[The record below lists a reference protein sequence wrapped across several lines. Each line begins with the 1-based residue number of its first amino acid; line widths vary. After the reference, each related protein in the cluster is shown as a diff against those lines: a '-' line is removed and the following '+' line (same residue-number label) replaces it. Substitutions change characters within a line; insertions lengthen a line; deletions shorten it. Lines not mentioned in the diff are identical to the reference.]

1 MVRHEQMKAEVV
13 NISAVKKRL
22 EIEIPEDVVSAE
34 VTIIAREFGKR
45 ARVPGFRPGKAPL
58 GVVKN
63 RYKDD
68 ILSELYQHLLPRYF
82 SEAVIEN
89 ALEVVEPS
97 TTFEPPDYATGQPLL
112 FQVTFEVYP
121 SFDIENYSEI
131 PVEEVVTKV
140 TEDEIDKYLEQMVEE
155 RAEMTPVE
163 ETRPLKNGDFAE
175 ISFSGSLEGGDAD
188 ETEDSEDLSGEKALC
203 EIGGETTV
211 KEFTENL
218 AGASAGDERSFDVV
232 YREDHPEERLAGKT
246 AHYNVKIEGI
256 KEKKRPA
263 LDDELAQGLGD
274 YETLADLRV
283 GVRKNMEDHRK
294 GDAEQQMRDRILR
307 WLEDNNEFDV
317 PDSLVEQQLQARLQ
331 RLMRNLTQQG
341 MNPKS
346 LDIDWSKI
354 RSGQYGQA
362 VRDVRGLLILE
373 HLADKEQITV
383 SDDDI
388 DNEIQTMAGET
399 QQSAANVREALSR
412 NDGLERMR
420 GQIRNNKILEL
431 LQSRAKVVP
440 AGTLT
445 PDSGESG
452 DDRPSLELG
461 AGE

>member
-1 MVRHEQMKAEVV
+1 MKAELID
-13 NISAVKKRL
+13 ISEIKKRL
-22 EIEIPEDVVSAE
+22 EIEVPEDIVSAE

-68 ILSELYQHLLPRYF
+68 ILSELYKHLLPRHF
-82 SEAVIEN
+82 SDAVTEN
-89 ALEVVEPS
+89 ELEVVESS
-97 TTFEPPDYATGQPLL
+97 TTFEPPDYSYGQPLQ
-112 FQVTFEVYP
+112 FQVTFEVFP
-121 SFDIENYSEI
+121 SFEIENYSEI
-131 PVEEVVTKV
+131 PVEEVATEV
-140 TEDEIDKYLEQMVEE
+140 TEDEIDQYFEQMIEE

-163 ETRPLKNGDFAE
+163 EVRPLKNGDFAQ
-175 ISFSGSLEGGDAD
+175 ISFSGSLEGGEAD
-188 ETEDSEDLSGEKALC
+188 GTEDSDPLTGEKALC

-218 AGASAGDERSFDVV
+218 TGASAGEERNFDVV
-232 YREDHPEERLAGKT
+232 YRDDHPEERLAGKT
-246 AHYNVKIEGI
+246 AHYTVKIEGI

-263 LDDELAQGLGD
+263 LDDDLAQGLGD

-283 GVRKNMEDHRK
+283 DVRKKMEDHRK
-294 GDAEQQMRDRILR
+294 GDAEQQIRDRILA
-307 WLEDNNEFDV
+307 WLEDNNEFEV
-317 PDSLVEQQLQARLQ
+317 PDSLVEQQLQTRLQ

-346 LDIDWSKI
+346 LDIDWSKL
-354 RSGQYGQA
+354 RSEHYGHA
-362 VRDVRGLLILE
+362 VRDVRGILILE
-373 HLADKEQITV
+373 HLAEKEQITI
-383 SDDDI
+383 SDEDI
-388 DNEIQTMAGET
+388 DSEIQTMAEEM
-399 QQSAANVREALSR
+399 QQSTTNVREALSR

-431 LQSRAKVVP
+431 LQSKAKIVP

-445 PDSGESG
+445 PESG
-452 DDRPSLELG
+452 DSDEDTPSLELG